1 MSDESKNGNTD
12 KEDGVSFDASTD
24 DKASVMTLTIPLDAV
39 ALDPTINGM
48 IMLKGFFEHYK
59 DEAIAVIKI
68 KRRAMV
74 EKAAMEKAKAS
85 EAVKNTLILPSG
97 PIPLKLQN

>member
-12 KEDGVSFDASTD
+12 QEDKGGNFSASTD
-24 DKASVMTLTIPLDAV
+24 DKASVMTLKIPLDSI

-48 IMLKGFFEHYK
+48 IMLKGFFEHYR
-59 DEAIAVIKI
+59 DEAIVVVKL
-68 KRRAMV
+68 KRRTIM
-74 EKAAMEKAKAS
+74 ERAAAEKAKAS

-97 PIPLKLQN
+97 PIPIKVH